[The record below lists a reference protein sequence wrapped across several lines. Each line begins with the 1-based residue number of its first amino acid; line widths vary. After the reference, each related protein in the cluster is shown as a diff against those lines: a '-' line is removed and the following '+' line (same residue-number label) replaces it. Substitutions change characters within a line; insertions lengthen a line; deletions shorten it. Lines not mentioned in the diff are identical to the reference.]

1 MTASHL
7 RKSWLSLAGLL
18 SLALGNP
25 AQASLAISNKPTN
38 NVSCSA
44 GVCTATAKSAVMNV
58 GDLTSMLA
66 SSDVAL
72 VSGSMARDIDVKS
85 AFSWASASRLSLDA
99 YRSITFERSVTVAGS
114 GALTLTTNDGG
125 TDGNLS
131 FTTTGRVHF
140 WDLSS
145 SLVIDGASYALVA
158 DVATLASDIAA
169 NPSGRYALAKNYD
182 ASVDGTYGRAP
193 VQTALAGSVEGLG
206 NSIGNL
212 NIYGK
217 GRKIVVGLFASIA
230 ASGSVNNLGLVA
242 FYGHY
247 GKQHVTGG
255 LVSTNAGT
263 LEGDFVSGTIQEND
277 ISADTG
283 LLAGINL
290 GTIRHCQSAG
300 EIRQPNTSGSAL
312 GGLVGYNEALID
324 RSSSSVSIQ
333 ADGAYFIGGL
343 VGRSSGG
350 TILNSSASGALPN
363 LPGGPT
369 VGGLLGATCCGK
381 ASSILGSY
389 ASGAVAGWL
398 AGGLV
403 GELGQAGDSIVDSH
417 ASGNVTAGQTG
428 GGLVGSQ
435 ALGTTITGS
444 HADGNVSGFPYHIV
458 QLLGGLVGFGQ
469 GAMATSYA
477 SGNVVLDPGAT
488 GGYGGGLVGRN
499 NGGIDRSFAAG
510 AVTGANTTNIQYEGG
525 LVGLSALQ
533 ATIAN
538 SYATGSVNGVGSD
551 SNVGGLTGGSSD
563 HSSIGAS
570 YEIGA
575 VSGGVT
581 GGFLG
586 DNSAD
591 PGDNTNDYWDTVT
604 SGASQGVGQG
614 NADGVTGLTSTELQS
629 GLPAGFDPSIWA
641 ESSDI
646 NGGFP
651 YLIDNP
657 PPL

>member
-1 MTASHL
+1 MTASQL
-7 RKSWLSLAGLL
+7 RKSWLPLAGLL

-25 AQASLAISNKPTN
+25 AQASLAISNKATK

-66 SSDVAL
+66 SSDVTL
-72 VSGSMARDIDVKS
+72 VSGSKAQDIESKV
-85 AFSWASASRLSLDA
+85 AFSWASASRLTLDA
-99 YRSITFERSVTVAGS
+99 YRSITFERSMTVVGS
-114 GALTLTTNDGG
+114 GALALTTNDGG
-125 TDGNLS
+125 TDGTLS
-131 FTTTGRVHF
+131 FTPSGRVHF

-145 SLVIDGASYALVA
+145 SLVIDGVGYTLVG
-158 DVATLASDIAA
+158 DIATLASDIAT
-169 NPSGRYALAKNYD
+169 NPSGHYALAKNYD

-193 VQTALAGSVEGLG
+193 VQTALAGAVEGLG

-230 ASGSVNNLGLVA
+230 AAGRVNDLGLVA

-263 LEGDFVSGTIQEND
+263 LQGDFVSGTIQEND

-290 GTIRHCQSAG
+290 GTVRHCQSAG

-333 ADGAYFIGGL
+333 AAGAYFIGGL

-350 TILNSSASGALPN
+350 TIVNSSASGALPN

-369 VGGLLGATCCGK
+369 VGGLLGTTCCGK

-389 ASGAVAGWL
+389 ATGAVAGWL

-403 GELGQAGDSIVDSH
+403 GELGQAGDSIVDSY
-417 ASGNVTAGQTG
+417 ASGNVTAGGTG

-444 HADGNVSGFPYHIV
+444 HASGNVSGYLYHIV
-458 QLLGGLVGFGQ
+458 EPLGGLVGLGQ
-469 GAMATSYA
+469 GMIATSYA
-477 SGNVVLDPGAT
+477 TGNVVLDAEAT
-488 GGYGGGLVGRN
+488 GGYGGGLVGSN
-499 NGGIDRSFAAG
+499 SGGIDRSFAAG
-510 AVTGANTTNIQYEGG
+510 AVTGANNTNVQYEGG
-525 LVGLSALQ
+525 LVGRSGPQ
-533 ATIAN
+533 AAIAN

-551 SNVGGLTGGSSD
+551 SNVGGLAGGSSG
-563 HSSIGAS
+563 HSSILES

-575 VSGGVT
+575 VSGGVS

-586 DNSAD
+586 DNSSD
-591 PGDNTNDYWDTVT
+591 PGDNTNDYWDTTT
-604 SGASQGVGQG
+604 SGQANGVGHG
-614 NADGVTGLTSTELQS
+614 AADGITGLTSAELQS
-629 GLPAGFDPSIWA
+629 GLPSGFDPSIWA
-641 ESSDI
+641 QEPGI
-646 NGGFP
+646 NNGFP
-651 YLIDNP
+651 YLIANP
-657 PPL
+657 PP